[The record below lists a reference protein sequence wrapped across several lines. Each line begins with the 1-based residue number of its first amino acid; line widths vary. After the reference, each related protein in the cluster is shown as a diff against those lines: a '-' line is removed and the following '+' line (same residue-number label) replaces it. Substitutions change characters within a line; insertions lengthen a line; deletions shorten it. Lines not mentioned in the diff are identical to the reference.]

1 MPADPP
7 VELELPRLRPLLLLL
22 LSLLVLLLAATLA
35 SQRALLRLNSL
46 ASHVRLQA
54 TARLSPYRR
63 LLTTSSMAPEQFRTP
78 PQKPPV
84 FTATAESILAD
95 AKKSAEQSKK
105 VLDDVVASVSPETA
119 TFENTLKPILIDG
132 NESSGPQNI
141 QTFYQHVST
150 NDSLREASTKAEEL
164 LNDFYI
170 EAKMREDV
178 FKLVNAAYATRE
190 SQNLDKESLHILE
203 KERQKY
209 IRNGLLL
216 PPGDKRDRFK
226 EIQKRLSQLC
236 IQGKKNL
243 NEEKGGVWF
252 TPQELE
258 GVPKDDIDVDT
269 LEKGTGEN
277 EGKVKVTFKYNHFTP
292 LVKYAIHE
300 ETRRRYIIA
309 DANKSNNN
317 VEIFKEIMVLRDEAA
332 RLLGYD
338 NHASVRIEE
347 KMAKSP
353 ARVNEFLS
361 DLRTRLAPGGEKEV
375 KALTEYKKRDY
386 EERGI
391 PFDGNF
397 YMWDTSYYSRIMK
410 EKEYNVDEVAISQYF
425 PAEPTFAG
433 MLKIFEEIFG
443 FVFVELGPE
452 DRARLSPTGKAEDI
466 SWHEDVI
473 IYSVW
478 DEPAKGGE
486 FCGYLYLDLFPRDN
500 KYGHYANFGIEPGF
514 LTVDGKRSY
523 PSTSL
528 VCNFS
533 KPTATKPS
541 LLKHHEVV
549 TFFHELGHGIHDLAG
564 RTRYSYTHGTATVAD
579 FVEAPSQM
587 LENWC
592 WTPSVLK
599 SLSKHWETGEQIPD
613 ELVEKLVKTKHLNS
627 AIGALAQLV
636 IGTFDMTVHSPKT
649 HEEAETTN
657 YGKLWNQLRHDI
669 SGIKGPED
677 AGETIE
683 WGNRYANIGH
693 FLGGYDAGYYGYLY
707 SEVFSLDMFHSFF
720 KKNPMDGKEGRR
732 YRHTVLERG
741 GSIEEMEFLKEFLGR
756 EPSTEAFYEELGIS
770 AK

>member
-1 MPADPP
+1 
-7 VELELPRLRPLLLLL
+7 
-22 LSLLVLLLAATLA
+22 
-35 SQRALLRLNSL
+35 
-46 ASHVRLQA
+46 
-54 TARLSPYRR
+54 
-63 LLTTSSMAPEQFRTP
+63 MAPEQYRTP
-78 PQKPPV
+78 PQRPPV

-95 AKKSAEQSKK
+95 AKKSAEQSKS
-105 VLDDVVASVSPETA
+105 VLDQIVASVTPETA
-119 TFENTLKPILIDG
+119 TFDNTLKPILIDG
-132 NESSGPQNI
+132 NDSSGPQNI
-141 QTFYQHVST
+141 LTFYQHVST
-150 NDSLREASTKAEEL
+150 NESLREASTKAEEL

-178 FKLVNAAYATRE
+178 FKLVDAAYATRA

-216 PPGDKRDRFK
+216 PAGEKRDRFK

-252 TPQELE
+252 TPRSSREC
-258 GVPKDDIDVDT
+258 PRMT
-269 LEKGTGEN
+269 LMSTHSKKEPAKTKE
-277 EGKVKVTFKYNHFTP
+277 
-292 LVKYAIHE
+292 
-300 ETRRRYIIA
+300 RRRYVIA
-309 DANKSNNN
+309 EANKVNNN
-317 VEIFKEIMVLRDEAA
+317 VEIFSQIMDLRDEAA
-332 RLLGYD
+332 RLLGYP
-338 NHASVRIEE
+338 NHASLRIEE

-353 ARVNEFLS
+353 ARVNEFLG

-375 KALTEYKKRDY
+375 QKLLEYKKRDY

-397 YMWDTSYYSRIMK
+397 YMWDTAYYSRIMK
-410 EKEYNVDEVAISQYF
+410 EKEYSVDEVAISQYY
-425 PAEPTFAG
+425 PAESTFAG

-452 DRARLSPTGKAEDI
+452 DRARLSPSGKAEDI

-473 IYSVW
+473 VYSVW

-564 RTRYSYTHGTATVAD
+564 RSRFSYTHGTATVAD

-599 SLSKHWETGEQIPD
+599 SLSKHWETGESIPD

-627 AIGALAQLV
+627 AIGALSQLV
-636 IGTFDMTVHSPKT
+636 IGTFDMTVHGPKSN
-649 HEEAETTN
+649 EEAKTTH

-677 AGETIE
+677 AGENME
-683 WGNRYANIGH
+683 WGNRYATIGH

-732 YRHTVLERG
+732 YRSTVLERG

-756 EPSTEAFYEELGIS
+756 EPSTEAFYEELGI
-770 AK
+770 AVK

>member
-1 MPADPP
+1 
-7 VELELPRLRPLLLLL
+7 
-22 LSLLVLLLAATLA
+22 
-35 SQRALLRLNSL
+35 
-46 ASHVRLQA
+46 
-54 TARLSPYRR
+54 
-63 LLTTSSMAPEQFRTP
+63 MAPEQFRNP
-78 PQKPPV
+78 PQRPPV

-95 AKKSAEQSKK
+95 AKKSADQSKS
-105 VLDDVVASVSPETA
+105 VLDQIVASVTPETA
-119 TFENTLKPILIDG
+119 TFDNTLKPILIDG
-132 NESSGPQNI
+132 NDSSGPQNI
-141 QTFYQHVST
+141 LTFYQHVST
-150 NDSLREASTKAEEL
+150 NESLREASTKAEEL

-178 FKLVNAAYATRE
+178 FKLVDAAYATRE

-216 PPGDKRDRFK
+216 PPGEKRDRFK

-292 LVKYAIHE
+292 LSKYAIHE
-300 ETRRRYIIA
+300 DTRRRYVIA
-309 DANKSNNN
+309 DSNKVNNN

-332 RLLGYD
+332 RLLGYP

-353 ARVNEFLS
+353 TRVNEFLG
-361 DLRTRLAPGGEKEV
+361 DLRTRLAPGGKKEV
-375 KALTEYKKRDY
+375 EKLLEYKKRDY

-397 YMWDTSYYSRIMK
+397 YMWDAGYYTRIMK
-410 EKEYNVDEVAISQYF
+410 EKEYSVDEVAISQYY
-425 PAEPTFAG
+425 PAESTFAG

-473 IYSVW
+473 VYSVW
-478 DEPAKGGE
+478 DEAAKGGE

-564 RTRYSYTHGTATVAD
+564 RSRFSYTHGTATVAD

-599 SLSKHWETGEQIPD
+599 SLSKHWETGESIPD

-627 AIGALAQLV
+627 AIGALSQLV
-636 IGTFDMTVHSPKT
+636 IGTFDMTVHGPKT
-649 HEEAETTN
+649 NEEAKN
-657 YGKLWNQLRHDI
+657 IQYGRLWNQLRHDI

-677 AGETIE
+677 AGESID
-683 WGNRYANIGH
+683 WGNRHATVGH

>member
-1 MPADPP
+1 
-7 VELELPRLRPLLLLL
+7 
-22 LSLLVLLLAATLA
+22 
-35 SQRALLRLNSL
+35 
-46 ASHVRLQA
+46 
-54 TARLSPYRR
+54 
-63 LLTTSSMAPEQFRTP
+63 MAPEQFRNP
-78 PQKPPV
+78 PQSPPV

-95 AKKSAEQSKK
+95 AKRSTEKSKSI
-105 VLDDVVASVSPETA
+105 LDQIVATVTPETA
-119 TFENTLKPILIDG
+119 TFNNTLKPILIDG
-132 NESSGPQNI
+132 NDSTGPQNI
-141 QTFYQHVST
+141 QTFFQHVST
-150 NDSLREASTKAEEL
+150 NESLREASTKAEEL

-178 FKLVNAAYATRE
+178 FKLVDAAYSTRD

-203 KERQKY
+203 KERRTY

-216 PPGDKRDRFK
+216 PPGEKRDRFK
-226 EIQKRLSQLC
+226 EIKKRLSQLC
-236 IQGKKNL
+236 ILGKKNL
-243 NEEKGGVWF
+243 NEEKGGFWF
-252 TPQELE
+252 TREELE

-277 EGKVKVTFKYNHFTP
+277 EGKFKVTFKYNHYTP
-292 LVKYAIHE
+292 LMKYAIHE
-300 ETRRRYIIA
+300 DTRRRYIIA

-317 VEIFKEIMVLRDEAA
+317 VEIFKEIMELRDEAA
-332 RLLGYD
+332 RLLGYPD
-338 NHASVRIEE
+338 HASVRIEE

-353 ARVNEFLS
+353 TRVNDFLG
-361 DLRTRLAPGGEKEV
+361 DLQVRLAPGGKKEV
-375 KALTEYKKRDY
+375 EVLRGYKERDY
-386 EERGI
+386 KERGI
-391 PFDGNF
+391 PFDGEF

-410 EKEYNVDEVAISQYF
+410 EVEYSVDEVAISQYF
-425 PAEPTFAG
+425 PAESSFAG

-443 FVFVELGPE
+443 FVFVELGKE

-473 IYSVW
+473 MYSVW
-478 DEPAKGGE
+478 DEAAKGGE

-514 LTVDGKRSY
+514 TTVDGKRSY

-564 RTRYSYTHGTATVAD
+564 RSRFSYTHGTATVAD

-599 SLSKHWETGEQIPD
+599 SLSKHWESGESIPD

-627 AIGALAQLV
+627 AIGALGQLV
-636 IGTFDMTVHSPKT
+636 IGTFDMTIHGPKT
-649 HEEAETTN
+649 HEEAKTRN
-657 YGKLWNQLRHDI
+657 YGKLWNQIRHDI
-669 SGIKGPED
+669 SQIKGPED
-677 AGETIE
+677 IGETME

-720 KKNPMDGKEGRR
+720 KKSPMDGKEGRR

-741 GSIEEMEFLKEFLGR
+741 GSIDEMEFLKEFLGR
-756 EPSTEAFYEELGIS
+756 EPSTEAFYEELGIA